1 MALCREGARG
11 ARIALPLLDA
21 ALAARPD
28 DARAWECEGYA
39 LGGLGRH
46 GEALAAFEK
55 ALNIEPGRES
65 ALVEA
70 ARLAAKLDRRPDA
83 AAYFER
89 AIAIDPWRSDYHAEL
104 AFAYFHDRKWQAS
117 AESCR
122 AALRLNS
129 SSLKV
134 RKLLVQCYL
143 NLGKRGAARDELETV
158 LGFDP
163 PDRADLLRA
172 FAVQSSSGSSAP

>member
-1 MALCREGARG
+1 MMREPGS
-11 ARIALPLLDA
+11 
-21 ALAARPD
+21 
-28 DARAWECEGYA
+28 ARATRSA
-39 LGGLGRH
+39 DSAAT

-83 AAYFER
+83 VAYFER

-104 AFAYFHDRKWQAS
+104 AFAYFHDRKWLAS

-143 NLGKRGAARDELETV
+143 NLGKG
-158 LGFDP
+158 GP
-163 PDRADLLRA
+163 PATNSRRSLASIRPTEPTCCA
-172 FAVQSSSGSSAP
+172 QFAIQSSSGSGAP